1 MVGLSDRL
9 QHVCRRSVVAKS
21 FAHVDKQ
28 IFVPG
33 GKHKAASQLKRIFSQ
48 AMLFVSCCFC
58 SFPGLQIVFAQKVQ
72 QGRVAQ
78 PNSFIGFALVIN
90 EKRKLDAGSLA
101 EKPGIAGIAQSD
113 DSEMSTFLLK
123 LGFEFAQ
130 LRDVLS
136 AEDSAVVAEK
146 DHHGRSGLPQ
156 RSKTRRF
163 VVGVWQSYSGELA
176 AQRFRH
182 ARHSL
187 GSCA

>member
-21 FAHVDKQ
+21 LAHVDKE

-33 GKHKAASQLKRIFSQ
+33 RKHKAAAELKRIFSQ

-72 QGRVAQ
+72 QGSVAQ
-78 PNSFIGFALVIN
+78 PNSFIGFAFVIN

-113 DSEMSTFLLK
+113 DSEMSAFLLK

-136 AEDSAVVAEK
+136 AEDSTIVPKK
-146 DHHGRSGLPQ
+146 DHHGRSRLPQ
-156 RSKTRRF
+156 GSETSRLAI
-163 VVGVWQSYSGELA
+163 GVWQSYSGQLA
-176 AQRFRH
+176 AQ
-182 ARHSL
+182 
-187 GSCA
+187 